1 MSHYGMTVTL
11 LLLFSCRAAPDGH
24 VTAASALTRRYA
36 DSRFQKWNVRASA
49 AGRDCSVLLVET
61 SIVLDESMV
70 EAMHYGTGPYA
81 VEGRGLQN
89 FSREGGFRGVVYR
102 DPTERVFP
110 YGDLRDED
118 PRSLP
123 PCR

>member
-11 LLLFSCRAAPDGH
+11 LLMFSCRAVPDGH

-36 DSRFQKWNVRASA
+36 DSRFRKWNVHARA
-49 AGRDCSVLLVET
+49 AGRDCRVLLVET

-89 FSREGGFRGVVYR
+89 FSQEGGFRGVVYK
-102 DPTERVFP
+102 DTTERVFP

-118 PRSLP
+118 PRSLL
-123 PCR
+123 PCQ